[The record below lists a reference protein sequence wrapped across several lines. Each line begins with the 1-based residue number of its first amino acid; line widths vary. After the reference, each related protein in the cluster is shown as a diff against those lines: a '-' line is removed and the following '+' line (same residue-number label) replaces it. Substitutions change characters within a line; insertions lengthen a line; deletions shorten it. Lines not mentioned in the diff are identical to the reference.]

1 MKFKHLVLATL
12 ILTLVA
18 ACGAPAATALPDAQV
33 NVTAATATPPVVAQT
48 VFPLTLVD
56 GLGRTITL
64 DAPAQRIISLAASNT
79 EILFAIGAGS
89 QTVGRDP
96 FSDFPADAA
105 AVTDIG
111 DTFVELNTEL
121 IISLQP
127 DLVLAAEITPV
138 EQVAQLEQL
147 GVNVYWLA
155 NPTDFDG
162 LYANLA
168 IVGQITG
175 HEQEAANLAADL
187 QERVAAVDAAVA
199 GVTERP
205 SVFYE
210 LDASDPAAPWTS
222 GTGTFIDLIMNRA
235 GGVNAAASLSGA
247 FAQFSIEQL
256 LVENPDVIL
265 LGDSNYGVTPENVA
279 ARAGWDSLL
288 AVQSGQV
295 FAFDD
300 NLISRPGPRLVD
312 ALEQI
317 AALLHPDLF
326 N

>member
-1 MKFKHLVLATL
+1 MKFKHLLFSTL
-12 ILTLVA
+12 ILSLLV
-18 ACGAPAATALPDAQV
+18 ACGAPATALPDAQV
-33 NVTAATATPPVVAQT
+33 NVTEATATAPVAAQT
-48 VFPLTLVD
+48 VFPLTLTD

-64 DAPAQRIISLAASNT
+64 EAPAERIVSLAASNT

-89 QTVGRDP
+89 QVVGRDQ
-96 FSDFPADAA
+96 FSDFPAEAA

-111 DTFVELNTEL
+111 ATFVELNTEL
-121 IISLQP
+121 IVSLQP
-127 DLVLAAEITPV
+127 DLVLAAEITPA

-147 GVNVYWLA
+147 GVQVYWLA
-155 NPTDFDG
+155 NPTDFEG

-168 IVGQITG
+168 TVGQITG
-175 HEQEAANLAADL
+175 HEQEAADLAVDL

-199 GVTERP
+199 GVTDRP

-222 GTGTFIDLIMNRA
+222 GSGTFIDLIINRA
-235 GGVNAAASLSGA
+235 GGTNAAASLSGA
-247 FAQFSIEQL
+247 YAQFSIEQL

-279 ARAGWDSLL
+279 ARAGWDGLL
-288 AVQSGQV
+288 AVQTGQV

-317 AALLHPDLF
+317 ARILHPDLF
-326 N
+326 E

>member
-1 MKFKHLVLATL
+1 MKLKHLLFSTL
-12 ILTLVA
+12 IFALLV
-18 ACGAPAATALPDAQV
+18 ACGAPAATALPQAEV
-33 NVTAATATPPVVAQT
+33 NVTEATATAPVVAET
-48 VFPLTLVD
+48 VFPLTLTD

-64 DAPAQRIISLAASNT
+64 DAPAERIVSLAASNT

-89 QTVGRDP
+89 QVIGRDP
-96 FSDFPADAA
+96 YSDYPAEAA

-121 IISLQP
+121 IISLEP
-127 DLVLAAEITPV
+127 DLVLAAEITPA

-155 NPTDFDG
+155 NPTDFEG

-168 IVGQITG
+168 ILGQIAG
-175 HEQEAANLAADL
+175 HEDEAAALSNEL
-187 QERVAAVDAAVA
+187 QQRVAAVDAAVA
-199 GVTERP
+199 GVTDRP

-222 GTGTFIDLIMNRA
+222 GSGTFIDLIINRA

-279 ARAGWDSLL
+279 ARAGWDGLL
-288 AVQSGQV
+288 AVQTGQV

-300 NLISRPGPRLVD
+300 NLISRPGPRLVE
-312 ALEQI
+312 ALERI
-317 AALLHPDLF
+317 ARILHPDLF